1 MYIAETEEKTR
12 LQNELIKVTKK
23 HETEMFKMK
32 DSLNT
37 KGIELK
43 QLKGHL
49 EDIKKD
55 KNALSV
61 ALKGKSQEIKELN
74 KAHVKEKE
82 ATERKLNN
90 LNNYKAR
97 KMNEER
103 EEKIKK
109 RKEIKKEKQNKKQ
122 FEVSGK
128 VRTEDILETKDTK
141 EAAMSTTE
149 VVTKTLNHK

>member
-1 MYIAETEEKTR
+1 M
-12 LQNELIKVTKK
+12 
-23 HETEMFKMK
+23 
-32 DSLNT
+32 
-37 KGIELK
+37 
-43 QLKGHL
+43 
-49 EDIKKD
+49 
-55 KNALSV
+55 
-61 ALKGKSQEIKELN
+61 KGKSREIKEFT
-74 KAHVKEKE
+74 KAHDKEKE
-82 ATERKLNN
+82 VIERELIDYNY
-90 LNNYKAR
+90 YKAR